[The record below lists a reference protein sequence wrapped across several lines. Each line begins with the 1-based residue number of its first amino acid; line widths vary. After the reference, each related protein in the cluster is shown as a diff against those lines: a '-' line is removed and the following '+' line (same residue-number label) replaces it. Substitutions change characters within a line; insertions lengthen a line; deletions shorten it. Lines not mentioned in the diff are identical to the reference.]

1 MMVMV
6 MTMLTMVM
14 LIMVMLM
21 VMLVMTMAPRSPG
34 KRLQDKEERV
44 RRGKNTKV

>member
-1 MMVMV
+1 MVKVMMVMV

-14 LIMVMLM
+14 LIM
-21 VMLVMTMAPRSPG
+21 VMTMAPRSPG

>member
-1 MMVMV
+1 MMLIMVMV

-21 VMLVMTMAPRSPG
+21 MTMVPRSPG

>member
-1 MMVMV
+1 MMMV

-14 LIMVMLM
+14 L
-21 VMLVMTMAPRSPG
+21 VMTMVPRSPG